1 MKVNIIV
8 NTDKRVTFEA
18 FECDLALINALRRTV
33 LADVPN
39 VALLHEP
46 YASDGSQFE
55 FRQNTCALHD
65 HIMAHRLSMVPLHL
79 SRGEAQSYIPGSIK
93 VRLAAENRGQ
103 EPMDVTTE
111 HCTITLHDRQHP
123 DATRLYPADTYT
135 GDRPLL
141 TVLKP
146 GEKVDMVGTVVSG
159 TAAKHAAFA
168 VVSMCTF
175 APILDQEL
183 VAAGQEAAEK
193 SEDPKRAINRF
204 QHIDRKR
211 CWKAGTDG
219 NPNAFRFT
227 VESEC
232 GMTAEDIIRSA
243 VDVLERRVTTCSCK
257 NPDVNADDG
266 LVTFEFKGEGDTLG
280 NLLQSSAVDLL
291 CGGDGPLKFAGYFK
305 PHPLQDRVVLRCYLA
320 AGTPAEALQAIKDAT
335 MQRLMEF
342 KGSLLAAFAGVNEG

>member
-1 MKVNIIV
+1 MKVHIVV
-8 NTDKRVTFEA
+8 NTDKRVSFEVT
-18 FECDLALINALRRTV
+18 ECDLALINALRRTV

-111 HCTITLHDRQHP
+111 HCTITLHDRPHP
-123 DATRLYPADTYT
+123 DTARLYPADPDT

-146 GEKVDMVGTVVSG
+146 GEKIDMLGTAVSG

-168 VVSMCTF
+168 VVSLCTF
-175 APILDQEL
+175 SPILDPEL
-183 VAAGQEAAEK
+183 VSAGQEAAEK
-193 SEDPKRAINRF
+193 ADNPKRAANRF

-211 CWKAGTDG
+211 CWKAGADG
-219 NPNAFRFT
+219 NPTAFRFT

-243 VDVLERRVTTCSCK
+243 IDVLERRVTACSCK
-257 NPDVNADDG
+257 NPDIEDDK
-266 LVTFEFKGEGDTLG
+266 LVTYEFKGEGDTLG

-291 CGGDGPLKFAGYFK
+291 CGDDGPLLFAGYFK
-305 PHPLQDRVVLRCYLA
+305 PHPLQDRVLLRCYLA
-320 AGTPAEALQAIKDAT
+320 TGTPAEALQAIKDAA

-342 KGSLLAAFAGVNEG
+342 KGSLLEAFSGVAS